1 MSSNSD
7 DSINSR
13 AQQACVSCRKQKRKC
28 DKALPAC
35 SLCCRL
41 NRACDYRD
49 PSASTGSDDLAEL
62 RQKIQDLEGRLD
74 TRNGTPASPSYQGLG
89 LPSHNAFPAMFFL
102 DSEVFQYAHLSIPRP
117 VITVPE
123 EVLALLK
130 EDDLGAVAESFF
142 STIHKWLPIV
152 SRKRLFLTLSSP
164 TAQPGADLALLFL
177 CMRLIMHVPIDG
189 TSSAQN
195 TLYWTAKSFF
205 TMVESSALMSIQ
217 LIQSA
222 LLLAAYEVF
231 HGIYPAAFLSTG
243 HCGRLINA
251 FGLHDRKGVPQMM
264 KRLGS
269 WAEQEE
275 VRRVWWGTL
284 LLDR

>member
-7 DSINSR
+7 DSANGR
-13 AQQACVSCRKQKRKC
+13 ALQACVSCRKQKRKC

-41 NRACDYRD
+41 NRVCDYRD
-49 PSASTGSDDLAEL
+49 NSTSTGSDDLAEL
-62 RQKIQDLEGRLD
+62 RQKVQELETRLD
-74 TRNGTPASPSYQGLG
+74 TSNSAGPLPSYQRLG
-89 LPSHNAFPAMFFL
+89 QPSIHAFPAMFFL
-102 DSEVFQYAHLSIPRP
+102 DSEVYQEARFSIPRP
-117 VITVPE
+117 IITVPE

-130 EDDLGAVAESFF
+130 EDDLAAVAEAFF
-142 STIHKWLPIV
+142 STIHTWLPIV
-152 SRKRLFLTLSSP
+152 SKNRLFLTLSSP

-177 CMRLIMHVPIDG
+177 CMRLITCVPPEG
-189 TSSAQN
+189 SQSAQN
-195 TLYWTAKSFF
+195 ALYWTAKCFY
-205 TMVESSALMSIQ
+205 TMVESSALMSVQ

-222 LLLAAYEVF
+222 LLLAAYEIF

-251 FGLHDRKGVPQMM
+251 FGLHDRKNAPQMI
-264 KRLGS
+264 KRPGS

-275 VRRVWWGTL
+275 IRRVWWGTL